1 MRTMGIMM
9 DFQYLKDC
17 RNGWKPL
24 MEEGRWREQ
33 KRQKG
38 FA

>member
-1 MRTMGIMM
+1 MRTMGIMRIMRIRM

-24 MEEGRWREQ
+24 MEEGR
-33 KRQKG
+33 
-38 FA
+38 